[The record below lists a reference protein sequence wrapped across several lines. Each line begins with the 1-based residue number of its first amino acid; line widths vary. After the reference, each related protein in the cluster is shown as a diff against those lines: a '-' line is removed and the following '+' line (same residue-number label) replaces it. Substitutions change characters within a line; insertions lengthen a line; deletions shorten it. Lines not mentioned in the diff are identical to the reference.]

1 MSKEFIMEKKIKDLE
16 ENRKLQ
22 KQFIQKLQAK
32 VDNLEKVNESL
43 SEELDHK
50 ENIIHNLKLK
60 YFKCSGCEKYNK
72 SMVKLLRLQP
82 SIKKLL

>member
-50 ENIIHNLKLK
+50 ENIIHNLKQKYLK
-60 YFKCSGCEKYNK
+60 CTCHKTFDTLMG
-72 SMVKLLRLQP
+72 QH
-82 SIKKLL
+82 